1 MVQVYSIADAFKDEE
16 AERGLLAAI
25 AANPEIYFRVMDMAP
40 PEVWT
45 EHAATF
51 EAMAA
56 AIEKGEPV
64 TNPGWEPAEDPEAA
78 ARKLAALYQKRLLAS
93 LLENVSDQ
101 LHNTDEP
108 AANLIADL
116 ENGVSSIH
124 QAIRELRA
132 GQTIALPDLFGEV
145 MKQVAAR
152 YEATRGGEEAAGL
165 PTGIKGLDKLLG
177 GLQKGIHLMAAEP
190 GQGKTTFALQIARTV
205 AAAGYPVLFLS
216 FEESLDRLALKA
228 LCSAAGLPIKRYTDG
243 YGRPEELK
251 PAIAEHGPKM
261 ANLHLVEGTARLTI
275 GQVKAKALQL
285 MAKTGKKTGK
295 NRCLILVDYLQ
306 VWANRI
312 DPETLTET
320 EADRRM
326 FKDFRFVVG
335 RLAGQLRELA
345 MRLESPMIVI
355 SSQNRTGQGSGSLAS
370 LKESGDLEYGADSV
384 WFLRT
389 PEDRVGEGTAR
400 AVDLHIA
407 KNRYGDKGAVKL
419 IFRPDIGHFA
429 EVVR

>member
-1 MVQVYSIADAFKDEE
+1 MTVRDFTLEDLHTDVETEK
-16 AERGLLAAI
+16 GLLTAI
-25 AANPEIYFRVMDMAP
+25 AADPDVYWRIVDLAP
-40 PEVWT
+40 VEVWT
-45 EHAATF
+45 EYAEAFERAAV
-51 EAMAA
+51 
-56 AIEKGEPV
+56 AIEKGEK
-64 TNPGWEPAEDPEAA
+64 PEAVGGEPVADPVEA
-78 ARKLAALYQKRLLAS
+78 ARRLANLFQKRQIAGLIQA
-93 LLENVSDQ
+93 VSDR
-101 LHNTDEP
+101 LHNTDAP
-108 AANLIADL
+108 AVDLITEL
-116 ENGVSSIH
+116 EGGISAVQ

-228 LCSAAGLPIKRYTDG
+228 LCSAAGLPLARFTNG
-243 YGRPEELK
+243 YGKPEELR
-251 PAIAEHGPKM
+251 PAMEEHGPRL
-261 ANLHLVEGTARLTI
+261 ANLHLVEGTGRLTI

-285 MAKTGKKTGK
+285 MAKTGK

-312 DPETLTET
+312 DPETLAET
-320 EADRRM
+320 EADRRI

-345 MRLESPMIVI
+345 MRLDSPMIVI

-389 PEDRVGEGTAR
+389 PEDRVGEGAAR

-419 IFRPDIGHFA
+419 IFRPSHGAFA

>member
-25 AANPEIYFRVMDMAP
+25 AANPEIYFRVIDMAP

-45 EHAATF
+45 EHAAAF
-51 EAMAA
+51 EAMVA

-64 TNPGWEPAEDPEAA
+64 TNPGWEPVSDPEAA
-78 ARKLAALYQKRLLAS
+78 ARKLANLYQKRLLAS
-93 LLENVSDQ
+93 LLEGVSDQ
-101 LHNTDEP
+101 LHNTEEP
-108 AANLIADL
+108 AANLIAEL

-165 PTGIKGLDKLLG
+165 PTGIKLLDKQLG

-205 AAAGYPVLFLS
+205 AAAGFPVLFLS

-228 LCSAAGLPIKRYTDG
+228 LCSAAGLPLARFTNG
-243 YGRPEELK
+243 YGRPEELR
-251 PAIAEHGPKM
+251 PAMEEYGPQL
-261 ANLHLVEGTARLTI
+261 ANLHLVEGTGRLTI

-285 MAKTGKKTGK
+285 MAKTGK

-312 DPETLTET
+312 DPETLAET

-345 MRLESPMIVI
+345 MRLDSPMIVI
-355 SSQNRTGQGSGSLAS
+355 SSQNRTGQGTGSLAS

-389 PEDRVGEGTAR
+389 PEDRIGEGTTR
-400 AVDLHIA
+400 AVDLYIA
-407 KNRYGDKGAVKL
+407 KNRYGDKGTVKL
-419 IFRPDIGHFA
+419 IFRPDFGRFA
-429 EVVR
+429 EVAR